1 MRLGTIIAII
11 IALAGCGLAGTQMM
25 SVGVPREDLERAKKA
40 MQDAEKSARV
50 ERHYPAPAGVA
61 SARPQPAPVPSPAEP
76 VGSGSGYPNVQLGPA
91 AKKPADAV
99 SKQLFSAN
107 LAFAVRDR
115 ANIDDDIKAQLL
127 INPGRKLADL
137 EKDLTVRGN
146 KTSKKIQVSRVL
158 RATLTAPDFQVT
170 NITDEEQV
178 LADTESTE
186 WLWMLKPKT
195 SGTHEINLSVTAV
208 VKVNGRESKHHLKT
222 FDKTIVIEI
231 TKQQVVESW
240 FDENW
245 KWVISTLIIPLLI
258 FLFKERVKKLLG
270 IG

>member
-1 MRLGTIIAII
+1 MKLGTIIAII
-11 IALAGCGLAGTQMM
+11 IALAGCGLVGTQMM

-50 ERHYPAPAGVA
+50 ERQYPAPAHP
-61 SARPQPAPVPSPAEP
+61 RPAPMPAPAEP
-76 VGSGSGYPNVQLGPA
+76 VGSGSSRPSVQPNLA
-91 AKKPADAV
+91 TKKPADTV

-127 INPGRKLADL
+127 INPGRELADL

-146 KTSKKIQVSRVL
+146 KTSKKIQVSRVV

-186 WLWMLKPKT
+186 WLWVLKPKT

-208 VKVNGRESKHHLKT
+208 VKVDGRESKHHLKT
-222 FDKTIVIEI
+222 FDKTIVVEI
-231 TKQQVVESW
+231 TKQQVVENW
-240 FDENW
+240 FEENW